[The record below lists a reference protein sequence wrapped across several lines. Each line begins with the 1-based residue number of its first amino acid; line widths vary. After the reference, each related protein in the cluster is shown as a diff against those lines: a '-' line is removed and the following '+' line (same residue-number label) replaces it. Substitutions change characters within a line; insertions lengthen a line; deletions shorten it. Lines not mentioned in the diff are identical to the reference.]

1 MKKFGIL
8 VSVTLATLL
17 IFGGCEKKESEPAA
31 SGETQSVE
39 RSVPVAKE
47 AKDSV
52 AEVKE
57 SEKKSES
64 VQTPVAVEEK
74 SPVEEKVTETAKK
87 VEEKATEIAQ
97 SVKEEAKEAVEAAKS
112 VVPAEE
118 KKDEGVDAKALYGS
132 KCAGC
137 HGTKGEKH
145 ALGKSNVIA
154 GQSKAELVQ
163 KMSGYKD
170 GSYGGAMKQIMAGQV
185 SSLSE
190 EQIEALA
197 DYISKL

>member
-8 VSVTLATLL
+8 VSATLATLL
-17 IFGGCEKKESEPAA
+17 TFGGCEKKESEPAA

-39 RSVPVAKE
+39 RSAPVSKE
-47 AKDSV
+47 AKESV

-57 SEKKSES
+57 SEKESES
-64 VQTPVAVEEK
+64 AQTPVAAEEK
-74 SPVEEKVTETAKK
+74 SPVEQKVTEAAKE

-97 SVKEEAKEAVEAAKS
+97 SVKEEAQEAASAVTAALPKD
-112 VVPAEE
+112 E
-118 KKDEGVDAKALYGS
+118 KKESGVDAASLFKS

-145 ALGKSNVIA
+145 ALGKSNVLA
-154 GQSKAELVQ
+154 GQSKALLKQ
-163 KMSGYKD
+163 KIEGYKD